1 MLFYITKM
9 DNNKII
15 NQINQ
20 LFHNKGIKQEN
31 RFDLLLELLQK
42 NNAGLI
48 DSSYEDIIQLINGF
62 DYSNKD
68 IIQEIF
74 MLFGSKLTKF
84 KLDQF
89 YTPLTISK
97 FICSLMIVNE
107 NTKAIDP
114 AGGTGDLLLY
124 YKGHK
129 TIWDIDAN
137 SLKLCNFNYKL
148 NKFNDSEF
156 HLECRNS
163 IEVFE
168 DNVNTF
174 DYVTMNPPFGSSTTI
189 TDRNILD
196 KFQLGK
202 DKKKQ
207 EIGILFLELGM
218 KLLKNNGILFII
230 VPSGYVGNGNKVCSE
245 LREFILNNRLIA
257 SIELPKNTFKR
268 SGTGVNTYLLIIQKR
283 IKHVS
288 ENYNIFISNTENIGY
303 ILSKK
308 DTPLKYKIINCTGQ
322 NICDEYGSPILD
334 NDFDKCIFQLSKFC
348 IDNNISNINIHSDL
362 HECQYESVY
371 RHKLASNILDIK
383 RYTNQY
389 LNIFK
394 KLQDLNAITVGKLGK
409 IVKTSVK
416 IIPTQKYKYIDI
428 SEINSPF
435 YSFKDLYGWEMPS
448 RAKYSLKKY
457 DILIS
462 KLEGTMSYCI
472 ILDNNDNYISTN
484 GVTVIRP
491 NNMNSVYILMANL
504 MKKDFVIQH
513 NAHLTGSIMASL
525 SDDDIAGFLVENKS
539 VDIESTKNIIN
550 TLEHLQNL
558 RNI

>member
-1 MLFYITKM
+1 M
-9 DNNKII
+9 DNNKVI

-31 RFDLLLELLQK
+31 RFDLLLDLLEK
-42 NNAGLI
+42 NNAGNI
-48 DSSYEDIIQLINGF
+48 DTNYADIIQLINTF

-74 MLFGSKLTKF
+74 MLFGSKMTKF

-97 FICSLMIVNE
+97 FICSLMVVNE
-107 NTKAIDP
+107 NTRAIDP

-129 TIWDIDAN
+129 TIWDIDSN
-137 SLKLCNFNYKL
+137 SLKLCRFNYQL

-163 IEVFE
+163 LEHFE
-168 DNVNTF
+168 DNENTF

-189 TDRNILD
+189 TERNILD
-196 KFQLGK
+196 KFELGVG
-202 DKKKQ
+202 KKKQ
-207 EIGILFLELGM
+207 EIGILFLELGI

-230 VPSGYVGNGNKVCSE
+230 VPAGYVGNSNKVCSE

-268 SGTGVNTYLLIIQKR
+268 SGTGVNTYLLIIQKSS
-283 IKHVS
+283 KKMDH
-288 ENYNIFISNTENIGY
+288 NYSIFISNIENIGY
-303 ILSKK
+303 VLSKK
-308 DTPLKYKIINCTGQ
+308 ETPLKYKIICSTGE
-322 NICDEYGSPILD
+322 NICDEYGKPILD
-334 NDFDKCIFQLSKFC
+334 NDFNKTIFQLGQFC
-348 IDNNISNINIHSDL
+348 IDNTISNINIYSNI
-362 HECQYESVY
+362 YEIDYEDVY
-371 RHKLASNILDIK
+371 KDNLCNNILDVK
-383 RYTNQY
+383 RYVNQY
-389 LNIFK
+389 LNAIQ
-394 KLQDLNAITVGKLGK
+394 KLKDLDATTVGKLGK
-409 IVKTSVK
+409 IIKTIVK
-416 IIPTQKYKYIDI
+416 IVPTQKYKYIDI

-448 RAKYSLKKY
+448 RAKYALKKY

-472 ILDNNDNYISTN
+472 ILDDNDNYIATN
-484 GVTVIRP
+484 GVTVIRA
-491 NNMNSVYILMANL
+491 NNMNCVYILMANL
-504 MKKDFVIQH
+504 MKKDFIIQH
-513 NAHLTGSIMASL
+513 RSHLTGSIMASL

-550 TLEHLQNL
+550 TLEHLQKL
-558 RNI
+558 RNM